1 MNNKEKLSW
10 VRRILI
16 GKHPRQ
22 TLRVALLLALLTF
35 VVCRYVILPV
45 RVQGLSM
52 EPTYHNRSIHLAYML
67 AYSKKPPRRG
77 DIVLI
82 SMSGR
87 GTMYMKRVLALP
99 GERISFMGGQLLI
112 NEKRTNEDYLK
123 EHGSWT
129 MPEMSL
135 RQDEYFVAGDNRAV
149 DISYHTLG
157 SVYRS
162 DILGRILF

>member
-1 MNNKEKLSW
+1 MNTEKASSI
-10 VRRILI
+10 RRIII
-16 GKHPRQ
+16 GKSPRR
-22 TLRVALLLALLTF
+22 TLQVALLLALLTF
-35 VVCRYVILPV
+35 GVCRYVVLPV

-52 EPTYHNRSIHLAYML
+52 EPTFRNRSIHLAYML
-67 AYSKKPPRRG
+67 AYAKNKPRRG

-99 GERISFMGGQLLI
+99 GERISFMGGQLFI
-112 NEKRTNEDYLK
+112 NGKPIDEGYLR
-123 EHGSWT
+123 ERGSWT

-135 RQDEYFVAGDNRAV
+135 RPDEYFVAGDNRSV

-162 DILGRILF
+162 DILGGILF

>member
-1 MNNKEKLSW
+1 MNTEQGSLI
-10 VRRILI
+10 RRIMI
-16 GKHPRQ
+16 GKNPRR
-22 TLRVALLLALLTF
+22 TLRVALLLALVTF
-35 VVCRYVILPV
+35 VVCRYVVLPV

-52 EPTYHNRSIHLAYML
+52 EPTFRNRSMHLAYML
-67 AYSKKPPRRG
+67 KYAKNAPRRA

-99 GERISFMGGQLLI
+99 GERISFMGGQLFINGEPI
-112 NEKRTNEDYLK
+112 NEGYLK
-123 EHGSWT
+123 KKGSWT

-135 RQDEYFVAGDNRAV
+135 RPDEYFVAGDNRSV
-149 DISYHTLG
+149 DINYHTLG

-162 DILGRILF
+162 DILGGILF

>member
-1 MNNKEKLSW
+1 MNANRLSSI
-10 VRRILI
+10 RRIVI
-16 GKHPRQ
+16 GKRPRQ
-22 TLRVALLLALLTF
+22 TLRVALLLALFTF
-35 VVCRYVILPV
+35 IVCRYIVLPV

-52 EPTYHNRSIHLAYML
+52 EPTYRNRSIHLAYML
-67 AYSKKPPRRG
+67 AYAKNVPRRG

-99 GERISFMGGQLLI
+99 GERISFMGGQLFI
-112 NEKRTNEDYLK
+112 NGQPVNEDYLK
-123 EHGSWT
+123 ARGSWT
-129 MPEMSL
+129 MPEMPL
-135 RQDEYFVAGDNRAV
+135 RQDEYFVAGDNRSV

-162 DILGRILF
+162 DILGEILF

>member
-1 MNNKEKLSW
+1 M
-10 VRRILI
+10 
-16 GKHPRQ
+16 
-22 TLRVALLLALLTF
+22 ALLLALLTF
-35 VVCRYVILPV
+35 LICRYVVLPV

-52 EPTYHNRSIHLAYML
+52 EPTYHNRSFHLAYML
-67 AYSKKPPRRG
+67 AYAKKEPRRG

-99 GERISFMGGQLLI
+99 GERISFMGGQLFI
-112 NEKRTNEDYLK
+112 DGKPMDEGYLK

-135 RQDEYFVAGDNRAV
+135 RLDEYFVAGDNRSV
-149 DISYHTLG
+149 DINYHTLG

-162 DILGRILF
+162 DILGGILF

>member
-1 MNNKEKLSW
+1 MNTETLALI
-10 VRRILI
+10 RRFVI
-16 GKHPRQ
+16 GKSPRR
-22 TLRVALLLALLTF
+22 TLRVALLLALLAF
-35 VVCRYVILPV
+35 VVCRYIFLPV

-67 AYSKKPPRRG
+67 AYSKNDPQRG
-77 DIVLI
+77 DIVVI

-99 GERISFMGGQLLI
+99 GERVSFMGGQLFIDGNPI
-112 NEKRTNEDYLK
+112 NEGYLK
-123 EHGSWT
+123 ETGSWT

-135 RQDEYFVAGDNRAV
+135 RDDEYFVAGDNRSV

-162 DILGRILF
+162 DILGEILF

>member
-1 MNNKEKLSW
+1 MSPDKRALI
-10 VRRILI
+10 RRIVF
-16 GKHPRQ
+16 GGNPRK
-22 TLRVALLLALLTF
+22 TLRVTLLLALLAF
-35 VVCRYVILPV
+35 LICRYVVLPV

-52 EPTYHNRSIHLAYML
+52 EPTFHNRSIHLAYML
-67 AYSKKPPRRG
+67 AYAGKEPARG

-99 GERISFMGGQLLI
+99 GERVSFMGGQLFVDGKPI
-112 NEKRTNEDYLK
+112 NESYLK
-123 EHGSWT
+123 ERGSWT

-135 RQDEYFVAGDNRAV
+135 RADEYFVAGDNRSI
-149 DISYHTLG
+149 DISYHMLG

-162 DILGRILF
+162 DILGGLLF

>member
-1 MNNKEKLSW
+1 MNTEQGSLI
-10 VRRILI
+10 RRIMI
-16 GKHPRQ
+16 GKSPRR
-22 TLRVALLLALLTF
+22 TLRVTLLLALLTF
-35 VVCRYVILPV
+35 VVCRYVVLPV

-52 EPTYHNRSIHLAYML
+52 EPTFHNRSIHLAYML
-67 AYSKKPPRRG
+67 AYARHDPRRG

-99 GERISFMGGQLLI
+99 GERVSFMGGQLFVNGDSI
-112 NEKRTNEDYLK
+112 NEGYLK
-123 EHGSWT
+123 EGGSWT

-135 RQDEYFVAGDNRAV
+135 RSDEYFVAGDNRSV
-149 DISYHTLG
+149 NISYHTLG

-162 DILGRILF
+162 DILGGILF

>member
-1 MNNKEKLSW
+1 MNAEKISLI
-10 VRRILI
+10 RRIII
-16 GKHPRQ
+16 GKRPRR

-35 VVCRYVILPV
+35 VVCRYIVLPV

-52 EPTYHNRSIHLAYML
+52 EPTFRNRSIHLAYML
-67 AYSKKPPRRG
+67 AYAKNEPQRG

-99 GERISFMGGQLLI
+99 GERISFMGGQLFVDGRPI
-112 NEKRTNEDYLK
+112 DEGYLR
-123 EHGSWT
+123 ERGSWT

-135 RQDEYFVAGDNRAV
+135 RADEYFVAGDNRSV
-149 DISYHTLG
+149 DISFHMLG

-162 DILGRILF
+162 DILGGILF

>member
-1 MNNKEKLSW
+1 MNTEKLSLI
-10 VRRILI
+10 RRILI
-16 GKHPRQ
+16 GERPRR
-22 TLRVALLLALLTF
+22 TLRVALLLALFTF
-35 VVCRYVILPV
+35 VVCRYVVLPV

-52 EPTYHNRSIHLAYML
+52 EPTFRNRSIHLAYML
-67 AYSKKPPRRG
+67 AYAKKEPQRG

-87 GTMYMKRVLALP
+87 GSMYMKRVLALP
-99 GERISFMGGQLLI
+99 GERISFMGGQLFI
-112 NEKRTNEDYLK
+112 NGKPIDEVYLK
-123 EHGSWT
+123 ERGSWT

-135 RQDEYFVAGDNRAV
+135 RQDEYFVAGDNRSV

-162 DILGRILF
+162 DILSGILF

>member
-1 MNNKEKLSW
+1 MTTREPSLL
-10 VRRILI
+10 RRMII
-16 GKHPRQ
+16 GGSPRR

-35 VVCRYVILPV
+35 VVFRYVVLPV

-52 EPTYHNRSIHLAYML
+52 EPTFHNRSIHLAYML
-67 AYSKKPPRRG
+67 AYAKHPPRRG

-99 GERISFMGGQLLI
+99 GERISFMGGQLFI
-112 NEKRTNEDYLK
+112 NGKPVSEGYLK
-123 EHGSWT
+123 QRGSWT

-135 RQDEYFVAGDNRAV
+135 RPDEYFVAGDNRSV
-149 DISYHTLG
+149 DISYHMLG

-162 DILGRILF
+162 DILGGILF

>member
-1 MNNKEKLSW
+1 MNTENLSLI
-10 VRRILI
+10 RRILI
-16 GKHPRQ
+16 GKNPRR
-22 TLRVALLLALLTF
+22 TLRVTLLLALLTF
-35 VVCRYVILPV
+35 VVCRYVALPV

-52 EPTYHNRSIHLAYML
+52 EPTFRNRSIHLAYML
-67 AYSKKPPRRG
+67 AYAKNEPRRG

-99 GERISFMGGQLLI
+99 GERISFMGGQLFVNGKPI
-112 NEKRTNEDYLK
+112 TEGYLK
-123 EHGSWT
+123 ESGSWT

-135 RQDEYFVAGDNRAV
+135 RSDEYFVAGDNRSV

-162 DILGRILF
+162 DILGGILF

>member
-1 MNNKEKLSW
+1 MNTEKLSLI
-10 VRRILI
+10 RRIII
-16 GKHPRQ
+16 GKSPRR
-22 TLRVALLLALLTF
+22 TLRVTLLLALLTF
-35 VVCRYVILPV
+35 AVCRYVVLPV
-45 RVQGLSM
+45 SVQGLSM
-52 EPTYHNRSIHLAYML
+52 EPTFRNRSLHLAYML
-67 AYSKKPPRRG
+67 AYAKNGPLRG

-99 GERISFMGGQLLI
+99 GESILFMGGQLFINGKPI
-112 NEKRTNEDYLK
+112 NEGYLK

-135 RQDEYFVAGDNRAV
+135 RPDEYFVAGDNRSV

>member
-1 MNNKEKLSW
+1 MNTNWLSRA
-10 VRRILI
+10 RRIVI
-16 GKHPRQ
+16 GDQPRR
-22 TLRVALLLALLTF
+22 TLRVTLLLVLFTF
-35 VVCRYVILPV
+35 VICRYVVLPV

-52 EPTYHNRSIHLAYML
+52 EPTFRNRTIHLAYML
-67 AYSKKPPRRG
+67 AYSGKEPARG

-87 GTMYMKRVLALP
+87 GTMYLKRVLGLP
-99 GERISFMGGQLLI
+99 NERISFMGGQLFI
-112 NEKRTNEDYLK
+112 NGKPVNEGYLG
-123 EHGSWT
+123 ERGSWT

-135 RQDEYFVAGDNRAV
+135 RADEYFVAGDNRSV
-149 DISYHTLG
+149 DISFHTLG